1 MGLLAAPAQ
10 EEAHPMLL
18 SMVQIIARWLVEKEH
33 QLHQVVQV
41 VRVEEE
47 LDLKTELLEEMVEQM
62 ALLEVT
68 ELCMAV
74 LVKKI
79 LQELLVNL
87 LIHYMQVAEVEAEII
102 NVKIHIEA

>member
-1 MGLLAAPAQ
+1 
-10 EEAHPMLL
+10 MLL

>member
-1 MGLLAAPAQ
+1 
-10 EEAHPMLL
+10 MLL
-18 SMVQIIARWLVEKEH
+18 STVQIIVRRLVEKEH

-62 ALLEVT
+62 ALLGVT

-74 LVKKI
+74 RVKEI

-102 NVKIHIEA
+102 NVKIHIEG